1 VHEEYGRP
9 LLEVAIP
16 VDELLLIRVRRE
28 SADGMNFRVDANLLV
43 PQAHVLRAVDEP
55 PSDRPFRLVTD
66 DHDVAFR
73 PPHVVLQV
81 MQDPAAVTHAA
92 AGDDDRAGLDL
103 VQTHRI
109 LRRGSRLEI
118 RQHRPVL
125 AFPEE
130 LRLVEMP
137 VDRIDA
143 GRLDPHRAIE
153 KHAPTIEAPVGVV
166 LGHEVQEILRAAD
179 GESRDQHVA
188 AALRG
193 LEEDRLQLGEGRI
206 EGAMV
211 AVAVRALEQ
220 QEIRLFDL
228 CRILHDRGVAVAQV
242 AAEDQLRTAPPI
254 LDPQLD
260 DRGAQDVPGIR

>member
-1 VHEEYGRP
+1 V
-9 LLEVAIP
+9 L
-16 VDELLLIRVRRE
+16 
-28 SADGMNFRVDANLLV
+28 FR
-43 PQAHVLRAVDEP
+43 
-55 PSDRPFRLVTD
+55 S
-66 DHDVAFR
+66 
-73 PPHVVLQV
+73 
-81 MQDPAAVTHAA
+81 
-92 AGDDDRAGLDL
+92 
-103 VQTHRI
+103 
-109 LRRGSRLEI
+109 
-118 RQHRPVL
+118 VL

-242 AAEDQLRTAPPI
+242 AAEDQLRTAPPSSI
-254 LDPQLD
+254 HSSTIAEPRMCPASDS
-260 DRGAQDVPGIR
+260 RSSIPGRISFRSPY